1 MHSKQANA
9 TLPATTPMR
18 EAYCGAEMR
27 FQSSP
32 SLRVMY
38 ARGFG
43 SLMIRFILRIG
54 DSSCR
59 GPWRSAFFHQAFEA
73 NKVRAQNFVHH
84 HFDAFPV
91 FSIAACHVCQR
102 LWEPDDKIHP
112 NTNFL

>member
-1 MHSKQANA
+1 
-9 TLPATTPMR
+9 MR

-84 HFDAFPV
+84 HFDAFPSSPSLRV
-91 FSIAACHVCQR
+91 MYARGFGSLMIRFILTPTSC
-102 LWEPDDKIHP
+102 
-112 NTNFL
+112 